1 MSLPKFQE
9 LRSRAQARMAEARTR
24 VYGQGITGQMTRMGG
39 GALIEKARARV
50 QTRGFA
56 GQQARMGGG
65 ALVDQVRRRA
75 DVATRRLTER
85 KPGVIPMVKE
95 FRPGERVRQLFGQRE
110 ITDLSVERDM
120 SIAGQRPAYPYD
132 GRDMSIFV

>member
-1 MSLPKFQE
+1 MSIPKIE
-9 LRSRAQARMAEARTR
+9 EMRSRLTGRVAEVRS
-24 VYGQGITGQMTRMGG
+24 
-39 GALIEKARARV
+39 RV
-50 QTRGFA
+50 QARGFA
-56 GQQARMGGG
+56 GQQMQLGGGRLVEQARTRVQARGFAGQQMRFGGG

-95 FRPGERVRQLFGQRE
+95 FRPGERVRQLFGERE

-132 GRDMSIFV
+132 GREMSVFV

>member
-1 MSLPKFQE
+1 MSLPKIE
-9 LRSRAQARMAEARTR
+9 EMRGRLTGRVAEVRSRVRTR
-24 VYGQGITGQMTRMGG
+24 GLAGQQMRLGG
-39 GALIEKARARV
+39 GTLLEEARARV
-50 QTRGFA
+50 RTRGFA

-65 ALVDQVRRRA
+65 ALVEQARRRA
-75 DVATRRLTER
+75 DVATRRLAER

-110 ITDLSVERDM
+110 ITDLSIERDM

-132 GRDMSIFV
+132 GRGLSVFV